1 MSSGSILP
9 SDDQA
14 FQFCVMLQAGL
25 PSSEAI
31 RYFVESDDPGELA
44 TLLRKWRH
52 CAAVQRAQK
61 KLQGK
66 SWIDMSLEE
75 KLRAGL
81 DMAYASMAF
90 VLYSTN
96 YSEATSQEKAKLDTA
111 RQAIEAKLAGTAGS
125 QDPMSRFL
133 ADLQA
138 GKFASITSPKP
149 N

>member
-1 MSSGSILP
+1 MSILP
-9 SDDQA
+9 TDDQA
-14 FQFCVMLQAGL
+14 YQFCVMLQAGC
-25 PSSEAI
+25 PAAEAI
-31 RYFVESDDPGELA
+31 RYFIETDDPGELA
-44 TLLRKWRH
+44 QICRKWRV
-52 CAAVQRAQK
+52 CRAVMAAQR

-66 SWIDMSLEE
+66 SWTEMSLEE
-75 KLRAGL
+75 KMKAGL
-81 DMAYASMAF
+81 DMAYAGMAF

-96 YSEATSQEKAKLDTA
+96 YSDATAQEKTKFDTA

-138 GKFASITSPKP
+138 GKFASITSPAKP